1 MRGKCAR
8 GTRRIPRRAPADA
21 DGAAAPPQRG
31 TGTWAL
37 PSQGS
42 GYVHPETGTAIPA
55 VSLGWFQPLPTLG
68 VAVAAGTPLVLVNV
82 GAGSVGIG
90 PVAEYDG
97 TAVTGPALAMVVGGQ
112 AIAGVALGAML
123 VALGRPVDERGNL
136 FWQVPSAVRGSAG
149 IHFCCRPSW
158 YDHAGAMI

>member
-1 MRGKCAR
+1 
-8 GTRRIPRRAPADA
+8 
-21 DGAAAPPQRG
+21 
-31 TGTWAL
+31 
-37 PSQGS
+37 
-42 GYVHPETGTAIPA
+42 
-55 VSLGWFQPLPTLG
+55 
-68 VAVAAGTPLVLVNV
+68 VAAGTPLVLVNV

-112 AIAGVALGAML
+112 AIAEVALGAML